1 MFIVPLHRETKNRG
15 YFVEQAFEDLTETV
29 ASPLHDQPEMRRTK
43 NNTFIN
49 PRVRHPHTP
58 TEPYVHYRLIKMLGA
73 SALQKNHSRLTP
85 CPLFFCER
93 NADAN

>member
-29 ASPLHDQPEMRRTK
+29 ASPLPGYRKTCGAK

-49 PRVRHPHTP
+49 PFN
-58 TEPYVHYRLIKMLGA
+58 
-73 SALQKNHSRLTP
+73 S
-85 CPLFFCER
+85 F
-93 NADAN
+93 

>member
-43 NNTFIN
+43 NIN
-49 PRVRHPHTP
+49 F
-58 TEPYVHYRLIKMLGA
+58 Y
-73 SALQKNHSRLTP
+73 
-85 CPLFFCER
+85 
-93 NADAN
+93 